1 MPQISDQ
8 KNAAQKL
15 SKIVLEVY
23 ITYWSVANILY
34 IAKNL
39 GKIMIYGECIKNG
52 SLYYVLE
59 CRKCFVEFLNAI
71 KKEGQKSENKVFLSP
86 IFVSGD

>member
-1 MPQISDQ
+1 
-8 KNAAQKL
+8 
-15 SKIVLEVY
+15 
-23 ITYWSVANILY
+23 
-34 IAKNL
+34 
-39 GKIMIYGECIKNG
+39 MIYEECIKNG

-59 CRKCFVEFLNAI
+59 CRKCFVEFLNAM